1 MAYDCPYRLEREER
15 YVSNDHQMVEYV
27 IYRTGDGVIC
37 RGTNFSEM
45 RNLVDRANE
54 AAMQE
59 MGDRGR

>member
-1 MAYDCPYRLEREER
+1 MAYDQPYRLERDEGR
-15 YVSNDHQMVEYV
+15 SANDYDMVHYT
-27 IYRTGDGVIC
+27 IYRTGEGMIC
-37 RGTNFSEM
+37 RGTNFTEM